1 MRPCERGPVTP
12 VLDLGEEWR
21 IRQRCL
27 DPRSLGVAES
37 LFTLANGYVG
47 WRGTLEEGEP
57 CQLSGTFVNGFHE
70 TWPMVHD
77 SAAYGMPDEG
87 QILVEVADAKGF
99 KLFADGARFSPSD
112 AGLESFSRW
121 LDLRAGVLRRE
132 VIWRAP
138 GGARLAIRSGRMVS
152 LVRRSLA
159 LAWYEVT
166 VLAGNA
172 HVEVVSPVVAS
183 ESRAKPGPGEQRHPH
198 RTLPPSN
205 VLRPVD
211 HRCRGTRL
219 VLCHRTLGSGWHV
232 ACAAEHLVQGSVPV
246 GCRVDAGADAGQ
258 VAWAADAGAGDHLE
272 FIKLV
277 SYMTAERVDDPG
289 ELCARTELAVTRARD
304 RGRQALVA
312 EQRARLDELWAASQI
327 GLEAA
332 PGHEEGVGEVRQ
344 ALRLNLFH
352 VWQATAC
359 AAGLPAPA
367 KGLTSAAYQGHT
379 LWDSEAYLL
388 PFLTYTAPPL
398 ARGLLG
404 FRFRTLDRAR
414 ARARTLG
421 LPGAAYPW
429 RTINGAEAS
438 SFFPAGAAQ
447 HHINAAIAYAVGC
460 YIDATG
466 DVGFLAAE
474 GAELLVE
481 TARMWTGLG
490 SFSPGQGGGFV
501 IANVTGPDEYAALVD
516 NDFYTNAMARE
527 NLRRAAWAVR
537 RLQSAD
543 PEAGSRLAEQTGVNE
558 DELAH
563 WERVAA
569 AIVIPYDDDLGVA
582 VQNDGFLDR
591 SAWDF
596 ARTPPE
602 AYPLY
607 GTHHPLRLYRC
618 QVLKQPDVV
627 QAMLLLPGAF
637 GAEEL
642 RRAFDYYDPLTT
654 ADSSLSLSI
663 QAAAALR
670 VGAGDLAWRYLR
682 LAALVDLADVQG
694 SAARG
699 CHLAAMGGSWLA
711 VTAGIAGLDDD
722 GEVLAFT
729 PALPAELA
737 KVSFRLRVRES
748 ALAVTLTRA
757 AATYELEAG
766 PGLRLRHRGRDIEL
780 TSLRPEIKLDERC
793 E

>member
-12 VLDLGEEWR
+12 VLDPGEEWQ
-21 IRQRCL
+21 IRQRRL

-57 CQLSGTFVNGFHE
+57 CQLPGSYVNGFYE
-70 TWPMVHD
+70 TWPMAHD
-77 SAAYGMPDEG
+77 SAAHGMPDEG
-87 QILVEVADAKGF
+87 QILVEVADAKCF
-99 KLFADGARFSPSD
+99 RLFADGARFSPSD
-112 AGLESFSRW
+112 AGVESFSRW

-132 VIWRAP
+132 VVWRAP
-138 GGARLAIRSGRMVS
+138 GGARLAIGSGRMVS

-172 HVEVVSPVVAS
+172 HLEVVSPVVAG
-183 ESRAKPGPGEQRHPH
+183 ESRAEPGHGEQRHPH

-205 VLRPVD
+205 VLRPVV
-211 HRCRGTRL
+211 HRCQGTRL
-219 VLCHRTLGSGWHV
+219 LLCHRTLRSGWHV
-232 ACAAEHLVQGSVPV
+232 ACAAEHLAGGSIPV
-246 GCRVDAGADAGQ
+246 DGRVHVEADAGQ
-258 VAWAADAGAGDHLE
+258 AVWTADAGPGDHLE
-272 FIKLV
+272 FTKLV
-277 SYMTAERVDDPG
+277 SYLTAGRAGDPG
-289 ELCARTELAVTRARD
+289 ELCTRAELAVTQARD
-304 RGRQALVA
+304 RGRQALLA
-312 EQRARLDELWAASQI
+312 EQRSRLDELWAAGQT

-332 PGHEEGVGEVRQ
+332 PGHEADVGQVRQ
-344 ALRLNLFH
+344 ALRLNFFH

-388 PFLTYTAPPL
+388 SFLTYTAPAL

-414 ARARTLG
+414 SRARTLD

-447 HHINAAIAYAVGC
+447 HHINAAIAYAVGR
-460 YIDATG
+460 YIDAAG
-466 DVGFLAAE
+466 DAGFLAAE

-481 TARMWTGLG
+481 TARLWTGLG
-490 SFSPGQGGGFV
+490 SFSPRRGGGFV
-501 IANVTGPDEYAALVD
+501 ITGITGSDEYAALAD

-543 PEAGSRLAEQTGVNE
+543 PKAGARLAGQTGVND

-563 WERVAA
+563 WERVAD
-569 AIVIPYDDDLGVA
+569 AIVLPYDDELGVA
-582 VQNDGFLDR
+582 AQNDGFLAR
-591 SAWDF
+591 PAWDF

-627 QAMLLLPGAF
+627 QAMLLLPHAF
-637 GAEEL
+637 GAGQL
-642 RRAFDYYDPLTT
+642 RRAFDYYDP
-654 ADSSLSLSI
+654 
-663 QAAAALR
+663 
-670 VGAGDLAWRYLR
+670 
-682 LAALVDLADVQG
+682 
-694 SAARG
+694 
-699 CHLAAMGGSWLA
+699 
-711 VTAGIAGLDDD
+711 
-722 GEVLAFT
+722 
-729 PALPAELA
+729 
-737 KVSFRLRVRES
+737 
-748 ALAVTLTRA
+748 
-757 AATYELEAG
+757 
-766 PGLRLRHRGRDIEL
+766 
-780 TSLRPEIKLDERC
+780 
-793 E
+793 